1 MKNLKLTIAAV
12 ALSTL
17 SFASLA
23 AQEVNSQPANEHSI
37 GIVSATTTGSL
48 TDLETQLAAKAQAAD
63 ASSYRIVSAGGNNTL
78 RGSAELY
85 K

>member
-1 MKNLKLTIAAV
+1 MKNLKLAIAAI

-23 AQEVNSQPANEHSI
+23 AQEVNSQPANEQSV
-37 GIVSATTTGSL
+37 GMVSATTTGSL
-48 TDLETQLAAKAQAAD
+48 NDLQTELAAKAQAAD
-63 ASSYRIVSAGGNNTL
+63 ASSYRIVAAGGNNTL

>member
-1 MKNLKLTIAAV
+1 M
-12 ALSTL
+12 STV

-23 AQEVNSQPANEHSI
+23 AQEVASRPADQQPV
-37 GIVSATTTGSL
+37 GMVSATTTGTL
-48 TDLETQLAAKAQAAD
+48 TDLQSELAAKAEAAD
-63 ASSYRIVSAGGNNTL
+63 ASSYRIVAAGGNNTL